1 MGGQRVFD
9 VIVEGKVVL
18 SNLDIFRSAGQNTA
32 LDITFTVNVSDG
44 VLNIGFVP
52 KTGDAQVCAILINNS
67 SSSPNNSPQR
77 IKKYISTDL
86 RGNQLKNH

>member
-1 MGGQRVFD
+1 
-9 VIVEGKVVL
+9 
-18 SNLDIFRSAGQNTA
+18 
-32 LDITFTVNVSDG
+32 VNVSDG

-77 IKKYISTDL
+77 IKKYISIEQQ
-86 RGNQLKNH
+86 GNQLKNH